1 MTYLATDSDDRP
13 EISTAAQGQP
23 GGSPLKDCVCKNY
36 VLFLH
41 CLGKTEAL
49 SVNSFLLDITGAGAN
64 YFLG

>member
-1 MTYLATDSDDRP
+1 MTYLASDSGDRP

-36 VLFLH
+36 VLFL
-41 CLGKTEAL
+41 GKTEAL
-49 SVNSFLLDITGAGAN
+49 AANSFLLDIIGAGAN